1 MAVKHPPNEAHID
14 DKMMKIEVNLDD
26 ISSEILGYVMELLLE
41 AGANDVYYTPIYMK
55 KNRPAVLLQLLCA
68 TSKLET
74 MKKLLFRET
83 TTLGIRYY
91 PITVDRMA
99 RSFKKVS
106 TKWGEVTVKEAR
118 LDGEIVKS
126 SPEYEECKSIAEQ
139 FGVPLQQVFDE
150 VRKQV
155 AVEKG

>member
-14 DKMMKIEVNLDD
+14 DEMMKIEVNLDD

>member
-14 DKMMKIEVNLDD
+14 DEMMKIEVNLDD

-68 TSKLET
+68 ISKLET